1 MTAGRRAVS
10 RALAC
15 ALAAAAFAGDAP
27 AQSAEPRPERFYKPQ
42 PLAEDFTLPM
52 PCGGAMVFRRVD
64 VPREGSARRRI
75 VIGGDDPRFEYA
87 EASREEYVEGAFT
100 DRSDAHRRYYY
111 IAKYEITALQL
122 AALNGECETPG
133 RELMKPA
140 VRTTWFDA
148 VQAAQLYSEWLL
160 KNARDRLPR
169 EDGTHG
175 FLRLP
180 TEAEWEFAARGGGEV
195 SPQEFEATTFPMK
208 EGIEKYVW
216 FGSTRSA
223 NGELQI
229 VGALK
234 PNPLGLH
241 DILGNADEIVLESF
255 RLYRASGAR
264 GQTGGYVVKGGNY
277 QTVEANIRSSYRQEI
292 PPFDEQGP
300 RRVPTVGFRLA
311 LVAAVI
317 PSPDRLNAHRWAAPP
332 PPQPP
337 PVSKEAMELAAWN
350 AVSRSSD
357 PAVFEAFLKRFPDGV
372 YAGIARARIEELRTK
387 AAAENTRRLE
397 DDKRRLAME
406 QERRAAADRARQE
419 DQARRDAQARQD
431 EQARQEERTRKEE
444 EERRVAAAEQARR
457 LRAQIEE
464 EEARR
469 RAAQPPRITP
479 GQRAAF
485 MGRCVYACRNDD
497 RIPSMRRGACADY
510 CDCVVDEDER
520 QFSAADHAQMKA
532 DSRAGYLTP
541 KLRQFQGIFAACHY
555 RVFGR

>member
-1 MTAGRRAVS
+1 MAAWCRAVS
-10 RALAC
+10 RALVC
-15 ALAAAAFAGDAP
+15 VLLAGGAS
-27 AQSAEPRPERFYKPQ
+27 AQTTEPWPERFYNPQ
-42 PLAEDFTLPM
+42 QSPDDFSLPM
-52 PCGGAMVFRRVD
+52 PCGGTMVFRRID
-64 VPREGSARRRI
+64 VPREGSTRRRI
-75 VIGGDDPRFEYA
+75 VIGGNDPRFQYA

-100 DRSDAHRRYYY
+100 DRGDVHRRYYY

-122 AALNGECETPG
+122 AALNGECRTPT
-133 RELMKPA
+133 REAMKPA
-140 VRTTWFDA
+140 VRATWFDA
-148 VQAAQLYSEWLL
+148 VQAAQRYSEWLL

-195 SPQEFEATTFPMK
+195 TPAEFEATSFPMK

-216 FGSTRSA
+216 FRSTRSS

-229 VGALK
+229 VGALQS
-234 PNPLGLH
+234 NPLGLH

-255 RLYRASGAR
+255 RLYRAGGAR

-292 PPFDEQGP
+292 TPFDDTGP

-317 PSPDRLNAHRWAAPP
+317 PSADRLNAHKWAAPP

-350 AVSRSSD
+350 TVARSTD

-372 YAGIARARIEELRTK
+372 YAGIARARIDELRGK
-387 AAAENTRRLE
+387 VAAENTRRRQE
-397 DDKRRLAME
+397 DEKRRQAADE
-406 QERRAAADRARQE
+406 ERRAAADRARQE
-419 DQARRDAQARQD
+419 E
-431 EQARQEERTRKEE
+431 EQ
-444 EERRVAAAEQARR
+444 RRVAAVEETRR
-457 LRAQIEE
+457 LRAQQE

-469 RAAQPPRITP
+469 RAAQPPRISP

-485 MGRCVYACRNDD
+485 MGRCVSSCRGDE
-497 RIPSMRRGACADY
+497 RIHPARRGACPTY
-510 CDCVVDEDER
+510 CDCVIDEDER
-520 QFSAADHAQMKA
+520 QFTAADHAQMKA
-532 DSRAGYLTP
+532 DSRTGNVTP
-541 KLRQFQGIFAACHY
+541 KLRQFQAIFAACHR
-555 RVFGR
+555 RVFGH

>member
-1 MTAGRRAVS
+1 MSRVKTNSALRSAIGMRARHAAAS
-10 RALAC
+10 RVLAC
-15 ALAAAAFAGDAP
+15 ALLAAPFAPGADAR
-27 AQSAEPRPERFYKPQ
+27 SAEPWPERFYNPQ
-42 PLAEDFTLPM
+42 PLADDLTLPM

-75 VIGGDDPRFEYA
+75 VIGGEDPRFAYA

-100 DRSDAHRRYYY
+100 DRGDRHRRFYY

-122 AALNGECETPG
+122 AAINGACGTPT

-160 KNARDRLPR
+160 KNARQKLPR

-195 SPQEFEATTFPMK
+195 TPAEFEATTFPMK
-208 EGIEKYVW
+208 DGIEKYVW
-216 FGSTRSA
+216 FRSTRSS

-241 DILGNADEIVLESF
+241 DVLGNADEIVLESF
-255 RLYRASGAR
+255 RLYRVSGPR

-277 QTVEANIRSSYRQEI
+277 QTVEANIRSSYRHEI
-292 PPFDEQGP
+292 VPFDETGP

-317 PSPDRLNAHRWAAPP
+317 PSAGRLNAYKQAAPP
-332 PPQPP
+332 TRQPP

-372 YAGIARARIEELRTK
+372 YAGIARARIAELRSK
-387 AAAENTRRLE
+387 AAAENTRRQVE
-397 DDKRRLAME
+397 AKRH
-406 QERRAAADRARQE
+406 AAAERARQE
-419 DQARRDAQARQD
+419 ELANQKDRARRKGRGAS
-431 EQARQEERTRKEE
+431 
-444 EERRVAAAEQARR
+444 RRGGGRGASPAGADRGGGAPARR
-457 LRAQIEE
+457 TAVTHLACSARGVHGPLRSGL
-464 EEARR
+464 
-469 RAAQPPRITP
+469 P
-479 GQRAAF
+479 QR
-485 MGRCVYACRNDD
+485 
-497 RIPSMRRGACADY
+497 
-510 CDCVVDEDER
+510 
-520 QFSAADHAQMKA
+520 
-532 DSRAGYLTP
+532 
-541 KLRQFQGIFAACHY
+541 
-555 RVFGR
+555 

>member
-1 MTAGRRAVS
+1 MLALLCGVLAG
-10 RALAC
+10 
-15 ALAAAAFAGDAP
+15 GAP
-27 AQSAEPRPERFYKPQ
+27 AQPAEPWPERFYNPQ
-42 PLAEDFTLPM
+42 PLVDDFTLPM

-64 VPREGSARRRI
+64 VPREGSPRRRI
-75 VIGGDDPRFEYA
+75 VIGGDDPRFQYA

-100 DRSDAHRRYYY
+100 DRADRHRRYYY

-122 AALNGECETPG
+122 AAINEDCETPD
-133 RELMKPA
+133 RALMKPA

-169 EDGTHG
+169 EDGTLG

-195 SPQEFEATTFPMK
+195 APREFEATTFPMK

-216 FGSTRSA
+216 FRSTRSS

-229 VGALK
+229 VGSLA

-255 RLYRASGAR
+255 RLYRAGGAR
-264 GQTGGYVVKGGNY
+264 GQSGGYVVKGGNY

-292 PPFDEQGP
+292 APFDDRGP

-317 PSPDRLNAHRWAAPP
+317 ASPERLNAHKWARPP
-332 PPQPP
+332 PPEPP

-350 AVSRSSD
+350 TVSRSTD

-372 YAGIARARIEELRTK
+372 YAGIAKARIAELRARAT
-387 AAAENTRRLE
+387 AENTRRQ
-397 DDKRRLAME
+397 AAE

-419 DQARRDAQARQD
+419 DRARR
-431 EQARQEERTRKEE
+431 EE

-464 EEARR
+464 EDARR
-469 RAAQPPRITP
+469 RAAQPPRISP

-485 MGRCVYACRNDD
+485 MGRCVSSCRGDD
-497 RIPSMRRGACADY
+497 RIHPARRGACPTY
-510 CDCVVDEDER
+510 CDCVIDEDER
-520 QFSAADHAQMKA
+520 QFTAADHARMKA
-532 DSRAGYLTP
+532 DSRAGYVTP
-541 KLRQFQGIFAACHY
+541 RLRQFQAIFAACHR

>member
-1 MTAGRRAVS
+1 MIYMTARRRAAARV
-10 RALAC
+10 LAC
-15 ALAAAAFAGDAP
+15 GLMAASLAIGTDARSAGP
-27 AQSAEPRPERFYKPQ
+27 WPERFYNPQ
-42 PLAEDFTLPM
+42 PLADDFTLPM

-64 VPREGSARRRI
+64 VPREGSTRRRI

-87 EASREEYVEGAFT
+87 EANRAEYVEGAFS
-100 DRSDAHRRYYY
+100 DRGDRHRRYYY

-122 AALNGECETPG
+122 AAINGACETPA

-195 SPQEFEATTFPMK
+195 TPAEFEATTFPMK

-216 FGSTRSA
+216 FRSTRSS

-229 VGALK
+229 VGTLK
-234 PNPLGLH
+234 PNLLGLH

-255 RLYRASGAR
+255 RLYRVGGPR

-277 QTVEANIRSSYRQEI
+277 QTVESNIRSSYRHEI
-292 PPFDEQGP
+292 APFDELGP

-317 PSPDRLNAHRWAAPP
+317 PSAERLNAYKRATPP
-332 PPQPP
+332 HHPP

-372 YAGIARARIEELRTK
+372 YAGIARARIEELRAK
-387 AAAENTRRLE
+387 AATENARRQE
-397 DDKRRLAME
+397 EAKRHAAGERAR
-406 QERRAAADRARQE
+406 QEERAKQKDRARQE
-419 DQARRDAQARQD
+419 
-431 EQARQEERTRKEE
+431 E
-444 EERRVAAAEQARR
+444 EERRAAAAEQARR
-457 LRAQIEE
+457 LRAQVEE
-464 EEARR
+464 EEERR
-469 RAAQPPRITP
+469 RAARPPRISP

-485 MGRCVYACRNDD
+485 MGRCVPACHNDG
-497 RIPSMRRGACADY
+497 RIPATQRGACADY

-520 QFSAADHAQMKA
+520 HFTAVDHAQMKA
-532 DSRAGYLTP
+532 AARAGYVTP
-541 KLRQFQGIFAACHY
+541 KMRQFQRIFAACRH
-555 RVFGR
+555 RVFGNGR